1 MTPGEL
7 EKIGRLLFGPQWQ
20 TKLAK
25 KIGVTDRTVRN
36 WKSGK
41 CEISQVTVTVI
52 KGLIIRQPRSRK

>member
-7 EKIGRLLFGPQWQ
+7 EKIGQAIFGPQWQ

-25 KIGVTDRTVRN
+25 KIGVTARTVRN

-52 KGLIIRQPRSRK
+52 QGLKKR